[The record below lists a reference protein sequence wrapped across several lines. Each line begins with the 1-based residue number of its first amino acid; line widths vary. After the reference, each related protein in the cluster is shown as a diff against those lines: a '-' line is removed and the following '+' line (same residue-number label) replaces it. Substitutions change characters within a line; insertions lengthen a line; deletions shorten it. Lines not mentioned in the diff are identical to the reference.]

1 MVNLTKTGKKV
12 KYVGTEEF
20 VNVATGEVEEFQVTK
35 IEDRD
40 YNFTKVWMRNFITT
54 LEIIGNQKTK
64 FCYWIIDN
72 INRENQLIGTQRQ
85 LAERSG
91 LSLQTVNT
99 TIGLLMDADFLRK
112 TSASVYTVNPD
123 IVFKGTRGSRL
134 NVLNQYYAAPREF
147 LSDEAK
153 LQNVMNSIKRLETQ
167 AAALRANIEA
177 RQQNEAH
184 KDNDKPEEGVA

>member
-1 MVNLTKTGKKV
+1 MVNLNKTGKKV

-20 VNVATGEVEEFQVTK
+20 VNVATGEIEEFQVTK

-40 YNFTKVWMRNFITT
+40 YNFTKVWMRNFIAT

-91 LSLQTVNT
+91 VSLQTVNT

-134 NVLNQYYAAPREF
+134 NVLNQYHAAPREF

-153 LQNVMNSIKRLETQ
+153 LQNVLSSIERLETQ

-177 RQQNEAH
+177 RQQDEAH
-184 KDNDKPEEGVA
+184 KDNDKPGEGVA